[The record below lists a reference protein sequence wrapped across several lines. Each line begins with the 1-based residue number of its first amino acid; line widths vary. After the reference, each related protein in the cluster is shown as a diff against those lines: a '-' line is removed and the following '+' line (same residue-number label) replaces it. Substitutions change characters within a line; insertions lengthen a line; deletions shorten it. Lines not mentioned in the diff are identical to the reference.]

1 MQTHKH
7 PSKPGVLLTM
17 IWLCAISLSAQSTN
31 PKFRRPGYPA
41 GGATEN
47 ANLPP
52 TTQAWTLLFPNYD
65 PITIPNYVGG
75 QVAAYDA
82 ATNSLIAFGGQDDTG
97 MLNAVMALS
106 NANGSTTGTW
116 TIVLP
121 DGAAGS
127 PSPRNFD
134 TGVYDSANSRLI
146 VFGGCAFSGQYCTAV
161 QNDVWVLSNANG
173 VNGTP
178 TWTQLAPT
186 GTLPSARWGHA
197 AAYDPINNRMIIYG
211 GDNLNVTF
219 GDTWVLS
226 NANGIGGT
234 PNWTKLIPTGV
245 PDGQDDPTV
254 VYDPSHNVMIL
265 FGGRRANFGLDVNSV
280 WTLSNANGTGG
291 TPTWT
296 KLIANGTAGSP
307 PRRDSHFA
315 AYDGSN
321 NRMIIVAGNS
331 NTATGFPEL
340 NDTWVLAN
348 ASGFGGTPQWTQLRT
363 SGPTPDR
370 RTAPVGG
377 YDSVNNRLIMCSGF
391 SFEALFYSTWVLSG
405 ANGL

>member
-1 MQTHKH
+1 MQTHKRLSN
-7 PSKPGVLLTM
+7 PSVLLTVVC
-17 IWLCAISLSAQSTN
+17 LCAISLSAQSTN
-31 PKFRRPGYPA
+31 PKFRRPGFPS

-47 ANLPP
+47 ATVPP

-65 PITIPNYVGG
+65 PVTIPNYLGG
-75 QVAAYDA
+75 QVAAYDS

-106 NANGSTTGTW
+106 NANGSATGTW

-121 DGAAGS
+121 SGAAGS
-127 PSPRNFD
+127 PSARDFD

-146 VFGGCAFSGQYCTAV
+146 VFGGCGFSGLYCTAV
-161 QNDVWVLSNANG
+161 QNDVWVLSNANS

-178 TWTQLAPT
+178 TWTQLTPS
-186 GTLPSARWGHA
+186 GTLPPARWGHA
-197 AAYDPINNRMIIYG
+197 AAYDPINNRMVIYG

-226 NANGIGGT
+226 NANGLGGT
-234 PNWTKLIPTGV
+234 PAWTKLIPTGA

-254 VYDPSHNVMIL
+254 VYDSAHNVMIL
-265 FGGRRANFGLDVNSV
+265 FGGRRANFGQDVNSV
-280 WTLSNANGTGG
+280 WTLSNANGMGG
-291 TPTWT
+291 TPAWT
-296 KLIANGTAGSP
+296 KLIATGTVGSP

-321 NRMIIVAGNS
+321 NRMIIFGGNS
-331 NTATGFPEL
+331 NTSTGFPEL

-348 ASGFGGTPQWTQLRT
+348 ASGFGGTPQWTKLRP

-377 YDSVNNRLIMCSGF
+377 YDLVNNRFIMCSGF
-391 SFEALFYSTWVLSG
+391 SFEALFYSAWVLSG